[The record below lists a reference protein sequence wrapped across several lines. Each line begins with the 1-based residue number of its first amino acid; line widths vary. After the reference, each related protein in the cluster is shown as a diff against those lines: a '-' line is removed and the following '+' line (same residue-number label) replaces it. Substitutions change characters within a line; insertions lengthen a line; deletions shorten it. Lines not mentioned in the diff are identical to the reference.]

1 MTQEHLHNFV
11 KHMLSTDKDWALRA
25 LVKIYEKQ
33 TESEKQ
39 LGSAINQNGVGF
51 TGLDAQFMGGMA
63 KYYLKKGA
71 LTDKQ
76 LSWVMKKMH
85 KYHGQIVAISDR
97 PRLEAMASAW
107 KP

>member
-33 TESEKQ
+33 TATEKT
-39 LGSAINQNGVGF
+39 LGAAMNQNGVGF
-51 TGLDAQFMGGMA
+51 SGVDAEFLGGMA
-63 KYYLKKGA
+63 QYYIRRGQ

-85 KYHGQIVAISDR
+85 KYHGQIIDMSDR
-97 PRLEAMASAW
+97 QRLDAMAAQW
-107 KP
+107 NP